1 MASSERIQNNEIF
14 AKLKFILAQDNKDET
29 LNDKLYKYQLKI
41 LFGVDGNNSFKL
53 LFNEGTQI
61 AKIIYKTVDVL
72 FLLLKLQK
80 EEREKIYNS
89 NLFDIKEKDIR
100 KMIAELNEL
109 QMYDLEIN
117 ENLVDLFNIISDFI
131 DKTKEKYTL
140 AEYIDSILLSLS
152 FNTGLD
158 SFLKYQIYSINIR
171 YYLEKYGISL
181 SYKYSENEINT
192 TESKSI
198 NLIMDLIKKD
208 ENDFAT
214 MIQSIIILNYNS
226 LKDVI
231 NNLSVDEILIGID
244 DIAKRL
250 KNIKNVGKISVCV
263 EKIIGMFE
271 DEIEGKRNSQ
281 KNKKSKKKKNR
292 NKKED
297 ITKET
302 EIKAKINT
310 GNISISLPKNTIE
323 INKSVNSLNK
333 IEEGIKDKSAENSLD
348 NQKLIIENMFNNIL
362 NKLKMGN
369 EALKEDILKIQ
380 NLMVNITDSN
390 NKLKKDVEK
399 MTEEMQKKNLE
410 IVKLNQDIGNLNQ
423 DIENLE
429 ERVGFL
435 EEDCEEMKETISKI
449 QFRDLSKNFLKCF
462 NRYLTNEELELI
474 KKKKH
479 LRGDI
484 ISNKIGQLYPNADKK
499 KMVVIQNLVK
509 SSSDLIQE
517 GNYLAHSITIN
528 QYDNEIEYY
537 KKKKNLEKV
546 KSPVIFCFVYFLGIS
561 QEFDD
566 LFENSYAFLRLFFN
580 RNLKSSKYEDLLDI
594 YFNY

>member
-1 MASSERIQNNEIF
+1 MRGFDYDNLIINAAMNVEQTADLNKYTKKYSSFLNEKINDAIQDALNQLKNGELKVTKPGIKVVKIDLNQNEI
-14 AKLKFILAQDNKDET
+14 LQD
-29 LNDKLYKYQLKI
+29 
-41 LFGVDGNNSFKL
+41 
-53 LFNEGTQI
+53 EGQ
-61 AKIIYKTVDVL
+61 
-72 FLLLKLQK
+72 
-80 EEREKIYNS
+80 EEN
-89 NLFDIKEKDIR
+89 FDIPEELMK
-100 KMIAELNEL
+100 ELNE
-109 QMYDLEIN
+109 N
-117 ENLVDLFNIISDFI
+117 EN
-131 DKTKEKYTL
+131 
-140 AEYIDSILLSLS
+140 
-152 FNTGLD
+152 
-158 SFLKYQIYSINIR
+158 
-171 YYLEKYGISL
+171 
-181 SYKYSENEINT
+181 
-192 TESKSI
+192 
-198 NLIMDLIKKD
+198 
-208 ENDFAT
+208 ND
-214 MIQSIIILNYNS
+214 
-226 LKDVI
+226 
-231 NNLSVDEILIGID
+231 
-244 DIAKRL
+244 
-250 KNIKNVGKISVCV
+250 
-263 EKIIGMFE
+263 
-271 DEIEGKRNSQ
+271 
-281 KNKKSKKKKNR
+281 NKKNEEQ
-292 NKKED
+292 N
-297 ITKET
+297 INTKET

-499 KMVVIQNLVK
+499 KMAVIQNLVK
-509 SSSDLIQE
+509 SSSDLIKE